1 MFKNYLIIAI
11 RNLLKYKLYSAINI
25 IGLGIGIGC
34 VILIGLFVQNELAV
48 NTQHPHIDRLY
59 RIIGEYRSE
68 NGQKTYD
75 WRISGAIGPTL
86 ARDFPEVE
94 ISTRTML
101 RQAWVQHEDKV
112 LNRVFCLADP
122 NCLDVFNFPIIQGDK
137 TALLQHDSVFIIE
150 SMAHDYFG
158 DQDPIGKVF
167 TIESGFIGGDYTVAG
182 VLKDLPRRSS
192 IRFDMLSA
200 SVRPAFLSRYWNAY
214 LPTAHWRGSITVH
227 VRLKENTSVEKL
239 ALKMPAMV
247 EQYMGPEMV
256 AHTTY
261 HFQPIDEVH
270 LYSRR
275 DYGLR
280 DVSDLEGPVTY
291 GNIAHVYA
299 ASATAILIF
308 LIAGINFI
316 NLTTARSANRAREV
330 GLRKVVGAHRGQLA
344 LQFLAESVIF
354 SVLSLIVGLVVIS
367 NFLPHFN
374 DYTGNFLTL
383 DITGNMVLAL
393 VGLSLITGLLTGIYP
408 AFLLSRFRPVEVL
421 KGTLAA
427 GARGGLL
434 RKVLVI
440 FQFST
445 SIALIVI
452 TLVVFNQMS
461 YIQNK
466 NLGFDKE
473 YVIESRLL
481 WESRNSRLREDRLW
495 ERYNVVKDA
504 FLQHPNITTA
514 TISRSSHG
522 RTAPQAT
529 FSAYEPGK
537 EELRMGRN
545 EVDED
550 FLSFFNI
557 ELVAGRDFSEDAAK
571 RYDSESFVPRD
582 QLEQLKVHGQAEYIL
597 NETAV
602 KMLGWTDPIG
612 KPFGVKGRR
621 PGRVVG
627 VVKDFHSRT
636 LHEPLGPV
644 VLYAN
649 NAVPK
654 TLYLKVSPHNFDE
667 TMAHMEKV
675 WKHFLPI
682 RPFAYTFMDD
692 NLNQR
697 YTQERQL
704 SQTMSVFA
712 ALAIFVAC
720 LGLLGLVSFL
730 TEQRKKE
737 VGIRKV
743 LGASAGLVVGLFLK
757 EFIRLVLVSCLLA
770 WPIAYWAT
778 NEWLQNFAYR
788 IEISALP
795 FLIGGA
801 FMVALTT
808 ITVAYRVI
816 KAAHTN
822 PIEILR
828 HE

>member
-1 MFKNYLIIAI
+1 M
-11 RNLLKYKLYSAINI
+11 
-25 IGLGIGIGC
+25 
-34 VILIGLFVQNELAV
+34 
-48 NTQHPHIDRLY
+48 
-59 RIIGEYRSE
+59 
-68 NGQKTYD
+68 
-75 WRISGAIGPTL
+75 
-86 ARDFPEVE
+86 
-94 ISTRTML
+94 
-101 RQAWVQHEDKV
+101 
-112 LNRVFCLADP
+112 
-122 NCLDVFNFPIIQGDK
+122 
-137 TALLQHDSVFIIE
+137 
-150 SMAHDYFG
+150 
-158 DQDPIGKVF
+158 
-167 TIESGFIGGDYTVAG
+167 
-182 VLKDLPRRSS
+182 
-192 IRFDMLSA
+192 
-200 SVRPAFLSRYWNAY
+200 
-214 LPTAHWRGSITVH
+214 
-227 VRLKENTSVEKL
+227 
-239 ALKMPAMV
+239 
-247 EQYMGPEMV
+247 
-256 AHTTY
+256 
-261 HFQPIDEVH
+261 DEVH

-275 DYGLR
+275 DYGLQ
-280 DVSDLEGPVTY
+280 DVFDLEGPVKY

-354 SVLSLIVGLVVIS
+354 SVLSLIVGLVVVS
-367 NFLPHFN
+367 DFLPHFN

-383 DITGNMVLAL
+383 DITNNMVLAL

-434 RKVLVI
+434 RKVLVV

-466 NLGFDKE
+466 DLGFDKE
-473 YVIESRLL
+473 YVIESGLL

-504 FLQHPNITTA
+504 FLQHPNITAA

-550 FLSFFNI
+550 FLNFFNI
-557 ELVAGRDFSEDAAK
+557 ELVAGRDFSKDAAK
-571 RYDSESFVPRD
+571 RYDSESYVPRD
-582 QLEQLKVHGQAEYIL
+582 QLDQLKVHGQAEYIL

-621 PGRVVG
+621 PGRVIG

-636 LHEPLGPV
+636 LHEPLGPM

-654 TLYLKVSPHNFDE
+654 TLYLKINSQNLNE
-667 TMAHMEKV
+667 TVAHMEKV

-682 RPFAYTFMDD
+682 RPFAYAFMDD

-704 SQTMSVFA
+704 SHAISVFV

-743 LGASAGLVVGLFLK
+743 LGASASLIVGLFLK
-757 EFIRLVLVSCLLA
+757 EFIRLALVSCLLA

-788 IEISALP
+788 IETSALP

-808 ITVAYRVI
+808 ITVAYKVT
-816 KAAHTN
+816 KTAQAN
-822 PIEILR
+822 PIETLR

>member
-1 MFKNYLIIAI
+1 M
-11 RNLLKYKLYSAINI
+11 
-25 IGLGIGIGC
+25 
-34 VILIGLFVQNELAV
+34 E
-48 NTQHPHIDRLY
+48 
-59 RIIGEYRSE
+59 
-68 NGQKTYD
+68 
-75 WRISGAIGPTL
+75 
-86 ARDFPEVE
+86 
-94 ISTRTML
+94 
-101 RQAWVQHEDKV
+101 
-112 LNRVFCLADP
+112 
-122 NCLDVFNFPIIQGDK
+122 
-137 TALLQHDSVFIIE
+137 
-150 SMAHDYFG
+150 
-158 DQDPIGKVF
+158 
-167 TIESGFIGGDYTVAG
+167 
-182 VLKDLPRRSS
+182 
-192 IRFDMLSA
+192 
-200 SVRPAFLSRYWNAY
+200 
-214 LPTAHWRGSITVH
+214 
-227 VRLKENTSVEKL
+227 
-239 ALKMPAMV
+239 
-247 EQYMGPEMV
+247 
-256 AHTTY
+256 
-261 HFQPIDEVH
+261 
-270 LYSRR
+270 
-275 DYGLR
+275 
-280 DVSDLEGPVTY
+280 
-291 GNIAHVYA
+291 
-299 ASATAILIF
+299 
-308 LIAGINFI
+308 
-316 NLTTARSANRAREV
+316 
-330 GLRKVVGAHRGQLA
+330 
-344 LQFLAESVIF
+344 
-354 SVLSLIVGLVVIS
+354 
-367 NFLPHFN
+367 
-374 DYTGNFLTL
+374 
-383 DITGNMVLAL
+383 
-393 VGLSLITGLLTGIYP
+393 
-408 AFLLSRFRPVEVL
+408 
-421 KGTLAA
+421 
-427 GARGGLL
+427 LL
-434 RKVLVI
+434 RKVLVV

-466 NLGFDKE
+466 DLGFDKD

-504 FLQHPNITTA
+504 FLQHPNITAA

-522 RTAPQAT
+522 RTAPQAI

-582 QLEQLKVHGQAEYIL
+582 QLDQLKVHGQAEYIL

-621 PGRVVG
+621 PGRVIG

-636 LHEPLGPV
+636 LHESLGPM

-654 TLYLKVSPHNFDE
+654 TLYLKINPQNLDE
-667 TMAHMEKV
+667 TIAHMEKV

-697 YTQERQL
+697 YAQERQL
-704 SQTMSVFA
+704 SHTVSVFA

-757 EFIRLVLVSCLLA
+757 EFIRLVIVSCLLA

-788 IEISALP
+788 IETSVLP

-801 FMVALTT
+801 FMVGLTT
-808 ITVAYRVI
+808 ITVAYKVI
-816 KAAHTN
+816 KTAQAN
-822 PIEILR
+822 PIEALR

>member
-1 MFKNYLIIAI
+1 M
-11 RNLLKYKLYSAINI
+11 
-25 IGLGIGIGC
+25 
-34 VILIGLFVQNELAV
+34 
-48 NTQHPHIDRLY
+48 
-59 RIIGEYRSE
+59 
-68 NGQKTYD
+68 
-75 WRISGAIGPTL
+75 
-86 ARDFPEVE
+86 
-94 ISTRTML
+94 
-101 RQAWVQHEDKV
+101 
-112 LNRVFCLADP
+112 
-122 NCLDVFNFPIIQGDK
+122 
-137 TALLQHDSVFIIE
+137 
-150 SMAHDYFG
+150 
-158 DQDPIGKVF
+158 
-167 TIESGFIGGDYTVAG
+167 
-182 VLKDLPRRSS
+182 
-192 IRFDMLSA
+192 
-200 SVRPAFLSRYWNAY
+200 
-214 LPTAHWRGSITVH
+214 
-227 VRLKENTSVEKL
+227 
-239 ALKMPAMV
+239 
-247 EQYMGPEMV
+247 
-256 AHTTY
+256 
-261 HFQPIDEVH
+261 DEVH

-280 DVSDLEGPVTY
+280 DVFDLEGPVIY
-291 GNIAHVYA
+291 GTIAHVYA
-299 ASATAILIF
+299 ASAIAILIF
-308 LIAGINFI
+308 LIASINFI
-316 NLTTARSANRAREV
+316 NLTTARAANRAREV
-330 GLRKVVGAHRGQLA
+330 GLRKVVGAHRVQLA
-344 LQFLAESVIF
+344 FQFLVESVIF
-354 SVLSLIVGLVVIS
+354 SVLSLIVGFIVVS
-367 NFLPHFN
+367 DFLPHFN

-383 DITGNMVLAL
+383 DITSNMVLAL
-393 VGLSLITGLLTGIYP
+393 VGLSLVTGLLTGIYP

-434 RKVLVI
+434 RRVLVV

-466 NLGFDKE
+466 DLGFDKE
-473 YVIESRLL
+473 RVIESGLL

-504 FLQHPNITTA
+504 FLQHPNITAA

-557 ELVAGRDFSEDAAK
+557 ELVAGRDFSKDAAK

-582 QLEQLKVHGQAEYIL
+582 QLDQLKVHGQAEYIL

-636 LHEPLGPV
+636 LHEPLGPM

-667 TMAHMEKV
+667 TIAHMEKV

-682 RPFAYTFMDD
+682 RPFAYTFMND

-704 SQTMSVFA
+704 SHAISVFV

-730 TEQRKKE
+730 AEQRKKE

-743 LGASAGLVVGLFLK
+743 LGASAGLVVRLFLK

-795 FLIGGA
+795 FLIAGVC
-801 FMVALTT
+801 MVVLTT
-808 ITVAYRVI
+808 ITVAYKVI
-816 KAAHTN
+816 KAAQTN
-822 PIEILR
+822 PIEVLR